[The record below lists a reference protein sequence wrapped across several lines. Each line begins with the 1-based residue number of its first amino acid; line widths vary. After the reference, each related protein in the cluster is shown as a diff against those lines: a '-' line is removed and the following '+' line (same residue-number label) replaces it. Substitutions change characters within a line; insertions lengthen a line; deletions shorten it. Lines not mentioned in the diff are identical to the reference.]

1 MTEILYIIVLSLG
14 SFLAIFVLTKM
25 MGYRQMSQMS
35 MFDYIIGITI
45 GSIAAEMATS
55 LEESFVQPLTAMIVY
70 ALASLALAVL
80 TSKCMKARRI
90 IEGGPLVLLNHGEI
104 YRRNLKKAKMDVT
117 EFLVQ
122 CRVSGYFDI
131 NDLECAILEG
141 NGKISFLPK
150 VGNRPVS
157 PSDLQLTPEQDYM
170 VANVILDG
178 KVMKENL
185 KQMGKDEKWLHSQI
199 TARGAKQVSDVL
211 LATCDRSDKVTV
223 FLKDNKKVPKNALI

>member
-1 MTEILYIIVLSLG
+1 
-14 SFLAIFVLTKM
+14 
-25 MGYRQMSQMS
+25 
-35 MFDYIIGITI
+35 
-45 GSIAAEMATS
+45 
-55 LEESFVQPLTAMIVY
+55 
-70 ALASLALAVL
+70 
-80 TSKCMKARRI
+80 
-90 IEGGPLVLLNHGEI
+90 
-104 YRRNLKKAKMDVT
+104 MDVT

>member
-14 SFLAIFVLTKM
+14 SFFVIFVLTKM

-70 ALASLALAVL
+70 ALASLALAIL

-90 IEGGPLVLLNHGEI
+90 IEGEPLVLLNHGEI

-150 VGNRPVS
+150 VGKRPVS

-223 FLKDNKKVPKNALI
+223 FFKDNKKVPKNALI